1 MIKKTIYLTA
11 LLLLTLS
18 SLSAQINTYP
28 SAGNTG
34 LGTAIPTAKLDAYL
48 SANLPI
54 QSGIRLTSPLSF
66 SDASTIQSL
75 FHLRRAGRNKGEYF
89 SQFVVRP
96 NGNVGVG
103 INWNDPILNNKRMV
117 ITDNNPNAVDLNV
130 RGFALLDG
138 QNASLLFGATG
149 GEPLGQWGIEYNE
162 YAAVK
167 GLNFWKPDG
176 SNNFGNYY
184 MFLTDTGKVSIGLD
198 PNAAGTY
205 SGNFKLYVA
214 DGIMTE
220 KVKVTLR
227 SSSDWSDYVFEDDYN
242 LLSLEEVEAH
252 IEKNGHLP
260 NVPSAEEVAK
270 EGIDVAKMDAKLLE
284 KIEELTLYVI
294 EQQKQIKKLTQQIE
308 KLNNK

>member
-1 MIKKTIYLTA
+1 MKTQTYLLLA
-11 LLLLTLS
+11 MYLLLTNFTF
-18 SLSAQINTYP
+18 AQSNTFP
-28 SAGNTG
+28 SNGNVG
-34 LGTAIPTAKLDAYL
+34 IGTSVPTAKTDIYIPDFATMESGLRVT
-48 SANLPI
+48 SPFSF
-54 QSGIRLTSPLSF
+54 QSG
-66 SDASTIQSL
+66 STINTI
-75 FHLRRAGRNKGEYF
+75 FHLRKIGRTKNEFF
-89 SQFVVRP
+89 SQFVVKT

-103 INWNDPILNNKRMV
+103 INYNDPLLNDKKMV

-130 RGFALLDG
+130 RGFALIDG

-149 GEPLGQWGIEYNE
+149 GESLGQWGIEYNE
-162 YAAVK
+162 YATVK
-167 GLNFWKPDG
+167 GLNFWKPAG

-205 SGNFKLYVA
+205 NGDFKLYVSE
-214 DGIMTE
+214 GIMTE

-227 SSSDWSDYVFEDDYN
+227 SSSDWSDYVFEDDYK
-242 LLSLEEVEAH
+242 LLPLEEVEAH

-270 EGIDVAKMDAKLLE
+270 EGIDLAKMDAKLLE

-294 EQQKQIKKLTQQIE
+294 EQQKQIKELQEQLKT
-308 KLNNK
+308 KS

>member
-1 MIKKTIYLTA
+1 MMKKTTYLTA
-11 LLLLTLS
+11 LLVLAITS
-18 SLSAQINTYP
+18 MIAQPNVYP

-34 LGTAIPTAKLDAYL
+34 LGNSNPTAKLDVL
-48 SANLPI
+48 LHTNLPVE
-54 QSGIRLTSPLSF
+54 SGIRLTSPFSF
-66 SDASTIQSL
+66 SSTSSIQSL
-75 FHLRRAGRNKGEYF
+75 FHLRKAGRNKGEFF
-89 SQFVVRP
+89 SQFVVKP

-103 INWNDPILNNKRMV
+103 VNWNDPILNNKRMV
-117 ITDNNPNAVDLNV
+117 ITDNNPNALDLNV
-130 RGFALLDG
+130 RGFALIDG

-149 GEPLGQWGIEYNE
+149 GEDFGQWGIEYNE
-162 YAAVK
+162 YATVK
-167 GLNFWKPDG
+167 GLNFWKPAG

-198 PNAAGTY
+198 PNMAGTY

-227 SSSDWSDYVFEDDYN
+227 SSSDWSDYVFEDDYK
-242 LLSLEEVEAH
+242 LLPLEEVEAH
-252 IEKNGHLP
+252 IAKNGHLP

-270 EGIDVAKMDAKLLE
+270 EGIDLAKMDAKLLE

-294 EQQKQIKKLTQQIE
+294 EQQKQIKKLQEQLKT
-308 KLNNK
+308 K

>member
-1 MIKKTIYLTA
+1 
-11 LLLLTLS
+11 
-18 SLSAQINTYP
+18 
-28 SAGNTG
+28 
-34 LGTAIPTAKLDAYL
+34 
-48 SANLPI
+48 
-54 QSGIRLTSPLSF
+54 
-66 SDASTIQSL
+66 
-75 FHLRRAGRNKGEYF
+75 
-89 SQFVVRP
+89 
-96 NGNVGVG
+96 
-103 INWNDPILNNKRMV
+103 MV
-117 ITDNNPNAVDLNV
+117 IADNNINAVDLNV

-167 GLNFWKPDG
+167 GLNFWKPNG
-176 SNNFGNYY
+176 SNKFGNYY

-198 PNAAGTY
+198 PNTAGTY

-227 SSSDWSDYVFEDDYN
+227 SSSDWSDYVFEDNYE
-242 LLSLEEVEAH
+242 LLSLEEVESH

-284 KIEELTLYVI
+284 KIEELTLYLI
-294 EQQKQIKKLTQQIE
+294 EQQKQIKKLNAQVQ